1 MSLSTDATPETGVTD
16 SQLTQTIESPPKR
29 RRGLR
34 AGPLRIRNFRLLMGG
49 QLVST
54 VGDMFYAVALP
65 WFVLSSGGTPR
76 DLGIVLAAYGIPR
89 AGSVLLGGML
99 SDKVQPRLMML
110 VADIARALLVGGL
123 AAIVLLDLHTLW
135 ILCAIAAPLG
145 LFEGIFLPAS
155 MAILP
160 SILDDD
166 DLQAGN
172 AINMAT
178 VQVAT
183 LAGPGVGGVIVASVR
198 SGVAFVIDA
207 ITFVVSALALAGMRG
222 KRATA
227 SATISSTSTAA
238 AGAVVSPEAPAEAA
252 EAAEAAPGDFS
263 EQEPKTFWALL
274 RVSRLLQV
282 GLTVSIVA
290 NLAFGALVEVALP
303 DLAHGPLHA
312 GATGFGLMI
321 SAFGAGAL
329 TGSLIG
335 ATLGRLPRRGL
346 VALLLGLVQAVFVA
360 IVPFTGGLTG
370 ATISIALWGI
380 ANAMSN
386 VLFITLLQQKMPRA
400 LLGRIMGA
408 FMFANFG
415 LYPLSVAVGGLVV
428 DRFGPAILFPI
439 TGAMMFGA
447 ILYGIFQRE
456 LRDL

>member
-1 MSLSTDATPETGVTD
+1 MSLSTDTTPVSGAADPQV
-16 SQLTQTIESPPKR
+16 TQTIESPPKR

-89 AGSVLLGGML
+89 AGSVILGGAL
-99 SDKVQPRLMML
+99 SDRMQPRLMML
-110 VADIARALLVGGL
+110 LADIARALLVGGL

-145 LFEGIFLPAS
+145 AFEGIFLPAS

-178 VQVAT
+178 VQMAT
-183 LAGPGVGGVIVASVR
+183 LAGPGVGGAIVASVR
-198 SGVAFVIDA
+198 SGVAFAIDA
-207 ITFVVSALALAGMRG
+207 ATFVVSALALAGMRG
-222 KRATA
+222 KRAATATA
-227 SATISSTSTAA
+227 SPTDSPTATAEPVMDE
-238 AGAVVSPEAPAEAA
+238 AVSAPAE
-252 EAAEAAPGDFS
+252 P
-263 EQEPKTFWALL
+263 EPKSFWGLL
-274 RVSRLLQV
+274 RASRLLQV
-282 GLTVSIVA
+282 GLTVSIVG
-290 NLAFGALVEVALP
+290 NLAFGGLVEVALP
-303 DLAHGPLHA
+303 DLAHGPLNA

-321 SAFGAGAL
+321 STFGLGAL
-329 TGSLIG
+329 VGSLIG
-335 ATLGRLPRRGL
+335 ATMGKLPRRGL
-346 VALLLGLVQAVFVA
+346 IALLLGFAQGIFIAVT
-360 IVPFTGGLTG
+360 PFTGGLLG
-370 ATISIALWGI
+370 AAISMGVWGLV
-380 ANAMSN
+380 NAMSN
-386 VLFITLLQQKMPRA
+386 VLLITLLQQKMPRA
-400 LLGRIMGA
+400 LLGRVMGA

-415 LYPLSVAVGGLVV
+415 LYPISVALGGVVV

-439 TGAMMFGA
+439 TGIMLSGA

>member
-1 MSLSTDATPETGVTD
+1 MSLSMDAAPETGVTD
-16 SQLTQTIESPPKR
+16 SQVSQTIESPPKR

-252 EAAEAAPGDFS
+252 PGDFS

-312 GATGFGLMI
+312 RATGFGLMI

>member
-1 MSLSTDATPETGVTD
+1 MSLSTDAAPETGATGPQD
-16 SQLTQTIESPPKR
+16 IQATEPAPQR

-34 AGPLRIRNFRLLMGG
+34 AGPLRVRNFRLLIGG
-49 QLVST
+49 QMVST
-54 VGDMFYAVALP
+54 IGDMFYAVALP
-65 WFVLSSGGTPR
+65 WFVLSSGGTPT

-89 AGSVLLGGML
+89 AGSVLLGGAL
-99 SDKVQPRLMML
+99 SDRIQPRLMML

-123 AAIVLLDLHTLW
+123 AAIVLLNLHTLW

-198 SGVAFVIDA
+198 SGIAFAIDA

-222 KRATA
+222 KRAA
-227 SATISSTSTAA
+227 SATSAIA
-238 AGAVVSPEAPAEAA
+238 AGVVANPEAPAETTDETTASA
-252 EAAEAAPGDFS
+252 EP
-263 EQEPKTFWALL
+263 EPKTFWALL

-290 NLAFGALVEVALP
+290 NLAFGGLVEVALP
-303 DLAHGPLHA
+303 DLAKGPLHA

-335 ATLGRLPRRGL
+335 ATLGKLPRRGL
-346 VALLLGLVQAVFVA
+346 VALLLSLAQAVFVA
-360 IVPFTGGLTG
+360 VVPFTGGLTG
-370 ATISIALWGI
+370 AMISIVLWGI
-380 ANAMSN
+380 TNAMSN
-386 VLFITLLQQKMPRA
+386 VLLITLIQQKLPRG
-400 LLGRIMGA
+400 LIGRIMGA

-439 TGAMMFGA
+439 TGVMMFGA
-447 ILYGIFQRE
+447 ILYGIAQRE

>member
-1 MSLSTDATPETGVTD
+1 MSLSTDTTPVSGAADPQV
-16 SQLTQTIESPPKR
+16 TQTIESPPKR

-89 AGSVLLGGML
+89 AGSVILGGAL
-99 SDKVQPRLMML
+99 SDRMQPRLMML
-110 VADIARALLVGGL
+110 LADIARALLVGGL

-145 LFEGIFLPAS
+145 AFEGIFLPAS

-178 VQVAT
+178 VQMAT
-183 LAGPGVGGVIVASVR
+183 LAGPGVGGAIVASVR
-198 SGVAFVIDA
+198 SGVAFAIDA
-207 ITFVVSALALAGMRG
+207 ATFVVSALALAGMRG
-222 KRATA
+222 KRAATATA
-227 SATISSTSTAA
+227 SPTDSPTATAEPVMDE
-238 AGAVVSPEAPAEAA
+238 AVSAPAE
-252 EAAEAAPGDFS
+252 P
-263 EQEPKTFWALL
+263 EPKSFWGLL
-274 RVSRLLQV
+274 RASRLLQV
-282 GLTVSIVA
+282 GLTVSIVG
-290 NLAFGALVEVALP
+290 NLAFGGLVEVALP
-303 DLAHGPLHA
+303 DLAHGPLNA

-321 SAFGAGAL
+321 STFGLGAL
-329 TGSLIG
+329 VGSLIG
-335 ATLGRLPRRGL
+335 ATMGKLPRRGL
-346 VALLLGLVQAVFVA
+346 IALLLGFAQGIFIAVT
-360 IVPFTGGLTG
+360 PFTGGLLG
-370 ATISIALWGI
+370 AAISICVWGFV
-380 ANAMSN
+380 NAMSN
-386 VLFITLLQQKMPRA
+386 VLLITLLQQKMPRA
-400 LLGRIMGA
+400 LLGRVMGA

-415 LYPLSVAVGGLVV
+415 LYPISVALGGVVV

-439 TGAMMFGA
+439 TGIMLSGA

>member
-1 MSLSTDATPETGVTD
+1 MSLSMDTAPDAGATSAPAPVSPD
-16 SQLTQTIESPPKR
+16 SPDSPDSPNSPNSPDSPATESAPPRR

-34 AGPLRIRNFRLLMGG
+34 AGPLRVRNFRLLMGG

-65 WFVLSSGGTPR
+65 WFVLSNGGSPR

-99 SDKVQPRLMML
+99 SDRVQPRLMML

-123 AAIVLLDLHTLW
+123 AAIVLLNLHTLW

-160 SILDDD
+160 SILEDD

-222 KRATA
+222 KRAA
-227 SATISSTSTAA
+227 SADVAA
-238 AGAVVSPEAPAEAA
+238 AIVASPEASAEVSETTTA
-252 EAAEAAPGDFS
+252 EGVARDA
-263 EQEPKTFWALL
+263 QEPKTFWALL

-290 NLAFGALVEVALP
+290 NLAFGGLIEVALP

-312 GATGFGLMI
+312 GATGFGMMI

-329 TGSLIG
+329 TASSITGSAVAVGLSVG
-335 ATLGRLPRRGL
+335 LAVAVAARLPRIPASASAETTK
-346 VALLLGLVQAVFVA
+346 VAASMAKATPERTEATIAPPTLGPASVA
-360 IVPFTGGLTG
+360 IWTVAMLM
-370 ATISIALWGI
+370 AL
-380 ANAMSN
+380 
-386 VLFITLLQQKMPRA
+386 
-400 LLGRIMGA
+400 
-408 FMFANFG
+408 
-415 LYPLSVAVGGLVV
+415 
-428 DRFGPAILFPI
+428 PA
-439 TGAMMFGA
+439 
-447 ILYGIFQRE
+447 
-456 LRDL
+456 

>member
-110 VADIARALLVGGL
+110 VADVARALLVGGL

-238 AGAVVSPEAPAEAA
+238 AGAVVSPEAP
-252 EAAEAAPGDFS
+252 AEAAPGDFS

>member
-16 SQLTQTIESPPKR
+16 SQRTQTIESPPKR

-252 EAAEAAPGDFS
+252 EAAPGDFS
-263 EQEPKTFWALL
+263 EQEPKTFWVLL

-335 ATLGRLPRRGL
+335 ATLGKLPRRGL
-346 VALLLGLVQAVFVA
+346 IALLLSLVQAVFVA

-386 VLFITLLQQKMPRA
+386 VLLITLLQQKMPRA

-447 ILYGIFQRE
+447 ILYGILQRE

>member
-16 SQLTQTIESPPKR
+16 SQRTQSIESPPKR

-252 EAAEAAPGDFS
+252 EAAPGDFS

-335 ATLGRLPRRGL
+335 ATLGKLPRRGL
-346 VALLLGLVQAVFVA
+346 IALLLSLVQAVFVA
-360 IVPFTGGLTG
+360 IVPFTDGLTG

-386 VLFITLLQQKMPRA
+386 VLLITLLQQKMPRA